1 MHALRKD
8 SGLLP
13 VDRLRVALLVLIAVS
28 RKRPYL
34 YQLMFSTPKRDPSA
48 VVRAAQR
55 SCDEFVA
62 IAAAL
67 VGEQNAQRSATVLL
81 TGAHGAA
88 GVESSGLL
96 RTDKWNTTAEQ
107 LVDTLLAAVVD

>member
-13 VDRLRVALLVLIAVS
+13 VDRLRCAAV
-28 RKRPYL
+28 P
-34 YQLMFSTPKRDPSA
+34 
-48 VVRAAQR
+48 
-55 SCDEFVA
+55 
-62 IAAAL
+62 
-67 VGEQNAQRSATVLL
+67 L

-107 LVDTLLAAVVD
+107 LVDTLLSAVVH